1 MNNSKGFTLV
11 ELVIGM
17 AIMCIIAAAAF
28 SILSTGVKAYQYD
41 AAQSHIIGQAGPAM
55 SILADKIRYANSI
68 SSLNVGDSTQTL
80 SFVDSSNN
88 VCKITKGTDADI
100 NTIIF
105 TEGTSTQK
113 MAPGIVKSITFTRD
127 PQSTHLLKIE
137 LIVHDYQY
145 ANSKDK
151 SLTYTVFMPSV
162 TS

>member
-11 ELVIGM
+11 EIVIGM

-41 AAQSHIIGQAGPAM
+41 AAQSHIIGQAGPTM
-55 SILADKIRYANSI
+55 SILVDKIRYANSI

-113 MAPGIVKSITFTRD
+113 MAIGIVKSITFNRKTIHQLD
-127 PQSTHLLKIE
+127 IE
-137 LIVHDYQY
+137 LIVHDYGY
-145 ANSKDK
+145 ANNKDK